1 MLRNR
6 RFGPQNNNATLTSE
20 IELKL
25 DALAGSRKDTE
36 MTWSSPDSRVQQ
48 ESFNSDT
55 ITLSHHHSGCTRTTS
70 VFLLHH
76 THLVG
81 LDTLGG
87 RAHTWYAPNIFQTLW
102 NLLHWRRRQHTWTL
116 SASPLTPLLSKMDSV
131 NQDPGWDR
139 CWKTLAKIRN
149 FRLHL
154 AETRPVSL
162 TVWQVYYSSL
172 RVNLLLFAFLWAF
185 SAISMGDRVAVDC
198 FA

>member
-1 MLRNR
+1 MKKLRK
-6 RFGPQNNNATLTSE
+6 FGTEPTVWPANNNATLTSE
-20 IELKL
+20 IELNL
-25 DALAGSRKDTE
+25 PFVATGRACCEVEKDTLSTLE

-102 NLLHWRRRQHTWTL
+102 NFFIE
-116 SASPLTPLLSKMDSV
+116 DGV
-131 NQDPGWDR
+131 NTHGLYQPR
-139 CWKTLAKIRN
+139 
-149 FRLHL
+149 H
-154 AETRPVSL
+154 
-162 TVWQVYYSSL
+162 
-172 RVNLLLFAFLWAF
+172 
-185 SAISMGDRVAVDC
+185 
-198 FA
+198 